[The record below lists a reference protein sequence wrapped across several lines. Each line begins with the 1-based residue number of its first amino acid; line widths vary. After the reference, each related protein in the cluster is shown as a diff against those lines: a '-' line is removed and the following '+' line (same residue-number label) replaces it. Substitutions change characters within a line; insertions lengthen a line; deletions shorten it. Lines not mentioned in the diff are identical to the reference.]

1 MIQADIFKTVVENI
15 PLVSIDFIVQRMS
28 DEKILLGKRVN
39 KPALEYYFTLG
50 GRILKN
56 ETMKDAKKRIF
67 KNEIGIDLSFET
79 KFLGIFEHFYDD
91 SIFDNTSTHYI
102 NFGYLVQ
109 IESAFTSL
117 PKEQHSEYKWLS
129 IDELLKSEEVHQY
142 SKDYF
147 SKLEIRK
154 NK

>member
-15 PLVSIDFIVQRMS
+15 PLVSIDFIVQRMY

-79 KFLGIFEHFYDD
+79 NFLGIFEHFYDD
-91 SIFDNTSTHYI
+91 SVFDNTSTHYI

-109 IESAFTSL
+109 IDSELINL
-117 PKEQHSEYKWLS
+117 PKEQHNEYKWLS
-129 IDELLKSEEVHQY
+129 IDELLKSDEVHQY

-147 SKLEIRK
+147 SILQIGE